1 MEVEKMISVSNI
13 SKVYTLESGDF
24 YALKNNNIHIQKG
37 EFVAIMGPSGSG
49 KSTLLQLLGGLDLP
63 TSGEIHVDGIQLNK
77 LNEKE
82 LTLFRRTKVGFVFQ
96 NYQLLPMMTVGE
108 NIALSLSAN
117 NAPKATIKSTVQKL
131 LSDVNL
137 QGKESAFPSQ
147 LSGGQQQRV
156 AIARALA
163 MKPSL
168 ILADEP
174 TGNLDQ
180 KNGEDILQLLSNLNK
195 EEQITVVMVTHDQ
208 HAAQVADRKIVV
220 RDGIIV
226 EEGRKGGVR
235 NETVENRM
243 A

>member
-1 MEVEKMISVSNI
+1 MITVSNV
-13 SKVYTLESGDF
+13 SKVYSLESGDF
-24 YALKNNNIHIQKG
+24 YALKNNNMKIQKG

-63 TSGEIHVDGIQLNK
+63 TSGEIQVDGIHLNN

-82 LTLFRRTKVGFVFQ
+82 RTLFRRTKVGFVFQ

-117 NAPKATIKSTVQKL
+117 NASKSTINATVQKL
-131 LSDVNL
+131 LTDVNL

-180 KNGEDILQLLSNLNK
+180 KNGEDILQLLSELNK

-208 HAAQVADRKIVV
+208 QAAQVADRKIVV
-220 RDGIIV
+220 RDGLIM
-226 EEGRKGGVR
+226 EEGRKGGHR
-235 NETVENRM
+235 NETVANRM

>member
-1 MEVEKMISVSNI
+1 MEVESMITVSNI
-13 SKVYTLESGDF
+13 SKVYALESGDF
-24 YALKNNNIHIQKG
+24 YALKENHIHIQKG

-63 TSGEIHVDGIQLNK
+63 TSGEIVVDGVQLNK

-82 LTLFRRTKVGFVFQ
+82 RTLFRRTRVGFVFQ

-117 NAPKATIKSTVQKL
+117 NASKAAIKTTVQKL
-131 LSDVNL
+131 LADVNL

-163 MKPSL
+163 MKPRL

-180 KNGEDILQLLSNLNK
+180 KNGTDILQLLAKLNK

-208 HAAQVADRKIVV
+208 QAAQVANRVITV
-220 RDGIIV
+220 RDGLIV
-226 EEGRKGGVR
+226 EERQKGGYRHEAVA
-235 NETVENRM
+235 NRM

>member
-1 MEVEKMISVSNI
+1 MISVSDV
-13 SKVYTLESGDF
+13 SKVYSLESGDF
-24 YALKNNNIHIQKG
+24 YALKNNNLHVRKG

-49 KSTLLQLLGGLDLP
+49 KSTLLQLVGGLDLP
-63 TSGEIHVDGIQLNK
+63 TSGQIVVDGIELSK

-82 LTLFRRTKVGFVFQ
+82 RTLFRRTKVGFVFQ

-108 NIALSLSAN
+108 NIALSLAAN
-117 NAPKATIKSTVQKL
+117 NAPKAKIKSVVEKL

-180 KNGEDILQLLSNLNK
+180 KNGKDILKLLSKLNR

-208 HAAQVADRKIVV
+208 QAAQTADRIIIV
-220 RDGIIV
+220 RDGLIA
-226 EEGRKGGVR
+226 EERRKGGYR
-235 NETVENRM
+235 NETMANRM
-243 A
+243 V